1 MSWLSDL
8 NKNIADALEPVD
20 NWICDYP
27 DTYLWYLAFVF
38 IIAAGILF
46 LVKFKAMQVTTLPE
60 QVKLLKPAAVVSD
73 ESDGKKHHMI
83 SSFQAFCVSMGARV
97 GVGNIAGVTAAII
110 MGGAGAV
117 FWMWIFA
124 LLGAATSFV
133 ECTLAQLFKE
143 KTVDGN
149 LCVCKDGPVF
159 NIKKLLWQN

>member
-97 GVGNIAGVTAAII
+97 GVT
-110 MGGAGAV
+110 M
-117 FWMWIFA
+117 
-124 LLGAATSFV
+124 
-133 ECTLAQLFKE
+133 Q
-143 KTVDGN
+143 
-149 LCVCKDGPVF
+149 
-159 NIKKLLWQN
+159 